1 MHLLFK
7 FRKSFL
13 LLLLKKSELFFFRKS
28 WKHFKSCVLSFLFYT
43 SFSPVNMLWNEKR
56 TYIPMIC
63 LIYFFNK
70 KVWDCK
76 MDNPQLLPHI
86 STTTKGIL
94 VYGIYA
100 HFLWLCH
107 YTHTFVIDNPIFTK
121 NVCFHRRSS
130 DSWCRSKYHKIFF
143 IEE

>member
-1 MHLLFK
+1 M
-7 FRKSFL
+7 
-13 LLLLKKSELFFFRKS
+13 LLLLKKNKTFPSLGKLETFQ
-28 WKHFKSCVLSFLFYT
+28 SCVLSFLFYT

-63 LIYFFNK
+63 LDIYFSTK
-70 KVWDCK
+70 KWE
-76 MDNPQLLPHI
+76 MARWIIHNFYRTYI

-121 NVCFHRRSS
+121 NICFQRKRS